1 MVAMFEMVIT
11 GNTYDFLINNSRAAF
26 LVKLGKVEF
35 QQRDT
40 EYVMSFELN
49 AGSVDNIYML
59 IRFIY
64 SNKANE
70 NNRLVFNG
78 KEYPIYSKK
87 IIKLFLHDFE
97 GTDDYPLRRYI
108 LSDVIKG
115 AGLSNIQQVRELA
128 QKPFTGIL
136 PFDQL
141 DTMRLFGN
149 LPQEELPDCVEVE
162 HQDIYISN
170 RYVKNSFEIKKGNVY
185 FGNCILDGNILISS
199 SSQVVFSQCII
210 TGEVKCIDVSYVYLS
225 SVNMKQ
231 FTLYNSTLSHFRLE
245 YSKLYRLIFH
255 TCVVEQLT
263 LYHNKFV
270 EPYIA
275 NLHLSDVKE
284 KIDTSQFVTKNI
296 SNRTIARISKDKP
309 VSIKNES
316 DFYLTFLFRE
326 PTVPTLS
333 KDIALDMVNLILT
346 HGDLEKDHHLYS
358 DMKYK
363 KALYSNTGWRR
374 TFAFLTG
381 AFYIP
386 SRWVV
391 YLALNLALFTML
403 FTGVPTLQFVNAITN
418 STERLDLWTA
428 AYYSI
433 CQIIGSNPTH
443 FSPIGATQI
452 CTAIQS
458 LLNTV
463 FIANFFVALIKKF
476 MRDEI

>member
-1 MVAMFEMVIT
+1 MFEIVIT
-11 GNTYDFLINNSRAAF
+11 GNTYDFLINDNCSVF
-26 LVKLGKVEF
+26 LIELGKVEF

-40 EYVMSFELN
+40 EYIMSFEPSSD
-49 AGSVDNIYML
+49 SVDNIYTL
-59 IRFIY
+59 IWFIY
-64 SNKANE
+64 SNKSNE
-70 NNRLVFNG
+70 NNRWVFNG
-78 KEYPIYSKK
+78 KEYPIYNEK
-87 IIKLFLHDFE
+87 IIKLFLLNFE
-97 GTDDYPLRRYI
+97 GTDDYPLRSYI
-108 LSDVIKG
+108 LSDVIKD
-115 AGLSNIQQVRELA
+115 AELSNIQQVRELA

-141 DTMRLFGN
+141 DTMRLLGN
-149 LPQEELPDCVEVE
+149 LPMEEIPDCIKIE
-162 HQDIYISN
+162 HKNIYISN
-170 RYVKNSFEIKKGNVY
+170 RHVKNSFEIKKGSAY
-185 FGNCILDGNILISS
+185 FRNCILDGNILISS
-199 SSQVVFSQCII
+199 SPQVNFSQCII
-210 TGEVKCIDVSYVYLS
+210 TGEVKCVDVSYVYLS

-231 FTLYNSTLSHFRLE
+231 FALYNSTLSHLRLE
-245 YSKLYRLIFH
+245 YSKIYRFVFH
-255 TCVVEQLT
+255 SCEVEQLT
-263 LYHNKFV
+263 LYHNKFI

-284 KIDTSQFVTKNI
+284 KIDTSQFVARNI
-296 SNRTIARISKDKP
+296 NNRTITRINKGKP
-309 VSIKNES
+309 VSINNEGN
-316 DFYLTFLFRE
+316 FYLTFLFRE
-326 PTVPTLS
+326 PAIPTLS
-333 KDIALDMVNLILT
+333 KDIALDMVNIILT
-346 HGDLEKDHHLYS
+346 YGDLEKEHRLYS

-363 KALYSNTGWRR
+363 KALYSNTGWKRA
-374 TFAFLTG
+374 FAFLTG

-403 FTGVPTLQFVNAITN
+403 FIGVPTFQFINTITN

-433 CQIIGSNPTH
+433 CQVIGSNPTH
-443 FSPIGATQI
+443 FSPIGATQV

>member
-1 MVAMFEMVIT
+1 MLIT
-11 GNTYDFLINNSRAAF
+11 GNTYDFLINNNFSAF
-26 LVKLGKVEF
+26 LIELGKVKF
-35 QQRDT
+35 QKRDT
-40 EYVMSFELN
+40 EYVMSFELSSD
-49 AGSVDNIYML
+49 SVDNIYQL
-59 IRFIY
+59 IWFIY
-64 SNKANE
+64 RNKSNE
-70 NNRLVFNG
+70 NNRWISNG
-78 KEYPIYSKK
+78 KEYPISNKK

-97 GTDDYPLRRYI
+97 GTDNYPLRRYI

-115 AGLSNIQQVRELA
+115 DGLSNIQQVRELA

-141 DTMRLFGN
+141 DMMRLFGN
-149 LPQEELPDCVEVE
+149 LLEEEIPDCIEVE
-162 HQDIYISN
+162 HQNIYISN
-170 RYVKNSFEIKKGNVY
+170 RYVKNSFEIKKGTVY
-185 FGNCILDGNILISS
+185 FDNCILDGNILISS
-199 SSQVVFSQCII
+199 SSQVMFSQCII
-210 TGEVKCIDVSYVYLS
+210 TGEVKCIDVSYVYLN

-231 FTLYNSTLSHFRLE
+231 FTLYNSTLSHLRLE
-245 YSKLYRLIFH
+245 YNKLYRFVFH
-255 TCVVEQLT
+255 SCVVEQLT

-275 NLHLSDVKE
+275 NLHLFDVKE
-284 KIDTSQFVTKNI
+284 KIDTSQFITKNI
-296 SNRTIARISKDKP
+296 SNRTIARINKDKP

-326 PTVPTLS
+326 LPAPTLS
-333 KDIALDMVNLILT
+333 KDIALDMVNIFLT
-346 HGDLEKDHHLYS
+346 HGNLDKEHRLYS

-374 TFAFLTG
+374 ILVFLTG

-386 SRWVV
+386 SRWVI
-391 YLALNLALFTML
+391 YLALNLSLFTML
-403 FTGVPTLQFVNAITN
+403 FIGVPAFQFVNTITS
-418 STERLDLWTA
+418 STERLNLWTA

-433 CQIIGSNPTH
+433 WQIIGSNPTN

-452 CTAIQS
+452 CTTIQS